1 MLQMQCLNLAPKFN
15 PLQSPGCSRKFASPI
30 LTQRHKSSIK
40 CSSQSSFSFPNQ
52 NKITHSNNKPPCK
65 PLVPLALQDGHALQ
79 QSEDDNKPA
88 AAPSFLEV
96 VKRKLNAI
104 SHVTRYYAQINIIV
118 SVTSVC
124 FLPVQSL
131 SQVTPAFLMGVLKAV
146 VAQIFMN
153 ISLCSLNQICDVE
166 IDKINKPYLPLAS
179 GELSMGTGIAIC
191 AGSALLS
198 LALAFMSGSPAV
210 LCAVIAW
217 GLTGAAYSVPLPFLR
232 WKSHTFMAPFTLV
245 ILMGLILQ
253 IPYFIHSQT
262 YLLGKP
268 FEVTG
273 PFVFAT
279 AIMSIYAFVNGL
291 LKDLPDVEGDK
302 AFGMQTLCVLLGK
315 EKVLPLCVNMMLL
328 GYGGAVVAGAT
339 STLMISKL
347 VTIIGHIILALM
359 MWLRSRKVDL
369 DNFDSQFGF
378 YMFLWQLNY
387 VEYILIH
394 FLR

>member
-1 MLQMQCLNLAPKFN
+1 MEN
-15 PLQSPGCSRKFASPI
+15 PQAAKWRVLVGLGGCSRKFASPI
-30 LTQRHKSSIK
+30 VTQRHKSSIK

-52 NKITHSNNKPPCK
+52 NKISHNNNKPPCK

-104 SHVTRYYAQINIIV
+104 SHVTRYYAQINI
-118 SVTSVC
+118 
-124 FLPVQSL
+124 
-131 SQVTPAFLMGVLKAV
+131 AV

-198 LALAFMSGSPAV
+198 LALAFLSGSPAV

-328 GYGGAVVAGAT
+328 GFGGAVVAGAT

-378 YMFLWQLNY
+378 YMFLWQASDY
-387 VEYILIH
+387 
-394 FLR
+394 

>member
-1 MLQMQCLNLAPKFN
+1 MEN
-15 PLQSPGCSRKFASPI
+15 PQAAKWRVLVGLGGCSRKFASPI
-30 LTQRHKSSIK
+30 VTQRHKSSIK

-52 NKITHSNNKPPCK
+52 NKISHNNNKPPCK

-131 SQVTPAFLMGVLKAV
+131 SQVTPAFLLGVLKAV

-198 LALAFMSGSPAV
+198 LALAFLSGSPAV

-291 LKDLPDVEGDK
+291 LK
-302 AFGMQTLCVLLGK
+302 
-315 EKVLPLCVNMMLL
+315 VLPLCVNMMLL
-328 GYGGAVVAGAT
+328 GFGGAVVAGAT

-378 YMFLWQLNY
+378 YMFLWQASDY
-387 VEYILIH
+387 
-394 FLR
+394 